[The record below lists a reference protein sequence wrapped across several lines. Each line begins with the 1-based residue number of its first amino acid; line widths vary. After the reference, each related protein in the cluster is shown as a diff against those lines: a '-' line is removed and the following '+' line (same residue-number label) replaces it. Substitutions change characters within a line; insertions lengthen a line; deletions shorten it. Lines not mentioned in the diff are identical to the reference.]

1 VTDARRDPLART
13 ATQLIPIAA
22 ALQFL
27 TIFPLIVRRAF
38 TGRELGCSTAYFSLV
53 GLLLGGMLAGM
64 DLAVGR
70 IWPPGVGAAILLAL
84 WVVMTGA
91 LHLDGYLDSCDALFG
106 GWTRDDRLRI
116 LRDERVGAFAVAG
129 GVVLMLVK
137 HATLASI
144 HRRGCALIVAI
155 TLGRWAMTMAVL
167 AYPYLRPEGLGRL
180 IKDHVGPIQGV
191 IATAIAAVVIVVLSG
206 RFGLVVAGCAIV
218 AAWLVARCGM
228 RRLGGLTGDIY
239 GAVCEVVEATALVAW
254 SACETCFP

>member
-1 VTDARRDPLART
+1 MTDARRGPLART
-13 ATQLIPIAA
+13 AMLLTPIAA

-27 TIFPLIVRRAF
+27 TIFPPIVRRAF
-38 TGRELGCSTAYFSLV
+38 TGRELGCSTAYFPLV
-53 GLLLGGMLAGM
+53 GLLLGGMLAGI
-64 DLAVGR
+64 DLAAGR
-70 IWPPGVGAAILLAL
+70 IWPSGVGAAILLAI

-144 HRRGCALIVAI
+144 HRRGYALIVAI
-155 TLGRWAMTMAVL
+155 TLGRWAMTMVIL
-167 AYPYLRPEGLGRL
+167 AYPYLRPEGLGRS
-180 IKDHVGPIQGV
+180 IKDHVGRTQGL
-191 IATAIAAVVIVVLSG
+191 IATVIVVVVVVLSG
-206 RFGLVVAGCAIV
+206 RFGLVVAGCVIV

-239 GAVCEVVEATALVAW
+239 GAVCEVTEATALVAW